1 LSTISDFEAK
11 MWKVQISAI
20 AVPGILAAAAL
31 VPLFTTTPR
40 IDAVPVAAV
49 DVSHPGETETISAAF
64 KLKWQP
70 TAPEALQEI
79 DGLVSDGTH
88 GITTTSMA
96 TVAADGE
103 HTLTWKTGCTA
114 RTAVS
119 ELDSK
124 VRMGAWCFPAGDSD
138 DGGNDWFP
146 QGVAVSRTST
156 LDGVLLSWDDKS
168 TRRTRITVGP
178 RPAVETSGKY
188 RVAMLAVP
196 SLSATGRLMVSDV
209 RPKPA
214 VSAQAVDDLGLHAG
228 GIAVDGDRLYVA
240 DTAGGFRVFNLR
252 KPYQVATGKDTL
264 GLDDSDGRFYAHTA
278 KYALFEEGRYVYD
291 SSAGTCKS
299 DTLAPDSPSRNL
311 CFSTVSVD
319 RSYPTPGLVT
329 TEYRRTS
336 GVVAGKPVRVVR
348 WPLDSDGTLKADA
361 DGVVTSTTVY
371 GTYTPRIQGVVAH
384 YTTAQKTSVYYNTSL
399 SASNGD
405 VLAGTIYSDRGGRDA
420 WKISGPKGG
429 ESFAFDPYG
438 GGDRLWSVTEAKN
451 QRMLFWVY
459 RDELQPASDE

>member
-1 LSTISDFEAK
+1 LSTIFDFEAK
-11 MWKVQISAI
+11 MRKVQITAI
-20 AVPGILAAAAL
+20 AAPGILVAAAL

-49 DVSHPGETETISAAF
+49 DVSHPGETETISVAF

-70 TAPEALQEI
+70 TAPQALQEI
-79 DGLVSDGTH
+79 DGLVADGTH
-88 GITTTSMA
+88 GIKTTSMA
-96 TVAADGE
+96 TAAADGE
-103 HTLTWKTGCTA
+103 HTLTWKTGCTPDS
-114 RTAVS
+114 TAVDG
-119 ELDSK
+119 LDSK
-124 VRMGAWCFPAGDSD
+124 VTMGAWCFPSD
-138 DGGNDWFP
+138 AANSWYP
-146 QGVAVSRTST
+146 QGVAISRTST
-156 LDGVLLSWDDKS
+156 LDGVLLSWDDKD

-196 SLSATGRLMVSDV
+196 SVSAAGRLMVSDL

-214 VSAQAVDDLGLHAG
+214 VSAQGVDDLGLHAG
-228 GIAVDGDRLYVA
+228 GIAVDGERLYVA
-240 DTAGGFRVFNLR
+240 DTAGGFRVFNLKR
-252 KPYQVATGKDTL
+252 PYEVTLGKDTL
-264 GLDDSDGRFYAHTA
+264 GLDPDGKFYAHQE

-311 CFSTVSVD
+311 CFSTVSAD

-348 WPLDSDGTLKADA
+348 WPLNSDGTLKTDA
-361 DGVVTSTTVY
+361 NGVVTSTTVY

-384 YTTAQKTSVYYNTSL
+384 YTTAQKTSVYYDTSL
-399 SASNGD
+399 SASDGE
-405 VLAGTIYSDRGGRDA
+405 VLAGTIYSDHGGRDA

-438 GGDRLWSVTEAKN
+438 GGDRIWSVTEA
-451 QRMLFWVY
+451 QHMRMLFWVY
-459 RDELQPASDE
+459 RDEMQPVSDQ

>member
-1 LSTISDFEAK
+1 
-11 MWKVQISAI
+11 MRKVQIGAI
-20 AVPGILAAAAL
+20 AAPGILVAAAL
-31 VPLFTTTPR
+31 VPLVATTPQ
-40 IDAVPVAAV
+40 INAVPVAAV

-70 TAPEALQEI
+70 TAPQALQEI
-79 DGLVSDGTH
+79 DGLVADGTH
-88 GITTTSMA
+88 GIKTTSMA

-103 HTLTWKTGCTA
+103 HTLAWKTGCSTDA
-114 RTAVS
+114 AAVNG
-119 ELDSK
+119 LDGK
-124 VRMGAWCFPAGDSD
+124 VTMGAWCFPSD
-138 DGGNDWFP
+138 TANTWFP
-146 QGVAVSRTST
+146 QGVAISRTST
-156 LDGVLLSWDDKS
+156 LDGVVLSWDDES

-196 SLSATGRLMVSDV
+196 SLSAAGRLMVSDV
-209 RPKPA
+209 RPKP
-214 VSAQAVDDLGLHAG
+214 VSTQGVDDLGLHAG

-240 DTAGGFRVFNLR
+240 DTAGGFRVFNLK
-252 KPYQVATGKDTL
+252 KPYEVPTGKDTL
-264 GLDDSDGRFYAHTA
+264 GLDPGDGQFYAHQA

-348 WPLDSDGTLKADA
+348 WPLNADGTLKTDA
-361 DGVVTSTTVY
+361 GGVVTSTTVY

-384 YTTAQKTSVYYNTSL
+384 YTTGQKTSVYYDTSL
-399 SASNGD
+399 SASSGE
-405 VLAGTIYSDRGGRDA
+405 VLAGTIYSDRGGRDT
-420 WKISGPKGG
+420 WSISGPKGG
-429 ESFAFDPYG
+429 ESFAFDPYA
-438 GGDRLWSVTEAKN
+438 GGDRIWSVTEA
-451 QRMLFWVY
+451 QHMRMLFWVY